1 MDMDDGDPRAEIER
15 LEARIEEL
23 TETIAKCRKFILMSK
38 LAMGAGAILIVA
50 IIFGAI
56 RFDPVAMIGAIAAVI
71 GGTVLFG
78 SNGST
83 LQETTSA
90 LQAAEVQRAELIGQ
104 ITLRVVGDRA
114 LTETRH

>member
-1 MDMDDGDPRAEIER
+1 MDMDEGDPHAEIER
-15 LEARIEEL
+15 LETRIEEL
-23 TETIAKCRKFILMSK
+23 GETIAKCRKFILMSK
-38 LAMGAGAILIVA
+38 LAMAAGGILILAMVL
-50 IIFGAI
+50 GAL
-56 RFDPVAMIGAIAAVI
+56 RFDPVAMIGAITAVI

-83 LQETTSA
+83 LQEKTSA

-114 LTETRH
+114 LTQTRH